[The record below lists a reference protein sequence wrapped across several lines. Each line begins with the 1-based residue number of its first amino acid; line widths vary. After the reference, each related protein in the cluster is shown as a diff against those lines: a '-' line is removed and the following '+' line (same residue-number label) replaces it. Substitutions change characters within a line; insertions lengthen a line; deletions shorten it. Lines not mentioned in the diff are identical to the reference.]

1 MKYKVE
7 LLIAGLNSLR
17 LALSFYL
24 SLNVSSQKWE
34 DGDSQ
39 NSILDLGE
47 NLSSQSGL
55 SQGYRPSGE
64 GEGST

>member
-1 MKYKVE
+1 MP
-7 LLIAGLNSLR
+7 G
-17 LALSFYL
+17 SFYL

-39 NSILDLGE
+39 NSIFRE

>member
-1 MKYKVE
+1 MP
-7 LLIAGLNSLR
+7 G
-17 LALSFYL
+17 SFYL

-39 NSILDLGE
+39 NSILDLRE